1 MSTWRPSYPASQRNP
16 RPVGWVAR
24 NGLPWRRNW
33 ALTTAYHGG
42 GAQQR
47 CKQSIGCTPWH
58 TLPWVLGKAARRIL
72 RYSGM
77 SPKCGLVQRT
87 YPKIDLSAARKW
99 KEEVRVPDDGR
110 RASHIHNPRFYHY
123 RGGMANECL
132 RSHSRLAELIAAKK
146 QETYST
152 TISWI
157 RAKVSFAILRCALL
171 CVRGSRA
178 KRRRSADVKER
189 DLEIDKESAGLNWT
203 LLIIVDSLFYQFLLI
218 S

>member
-1 MSTWRPSYPASQRNP
+1 MSTWRPSHPASQRNL

-33 ALTTAYHGG
+33 ALLTAYHGG

-47 CKQSIGCTPWH
+47 CKQSLGCTPWR
-58 TLPWVLGKAARRIL
+58 TLPWVLGKAASRIL
-72 RYSGM
+72 WYSGM

-87 YPKIDLSAARKW
+87 YPKTDLSVARKW
-99 KEEVRVPDDGR
+99 KEEEVRVPGDGR
-110 RASHIHNPRFYHY
+110 RARHIHNNPRFYHY

-132 RSHSRLAELIAAKK
+132 RCHSRLAELIAAKK

-157 RAKVSFAILRCALL
+157 RAKVSFAILRSALL
-171 CVRGSRA
+171 CIRGSRA
-178 KRRRSADVKER
+178 KRRRSADVKENQL
-189 DLEIDKESAGLNWT
+189 DWT
-203 LLIIVDSLFYQFLLI
+203 ERYLLLIFHCLSIFY
-218 S
+218 